1 MTNEEGNGK
10 DVELRPVIA
19 RLKEIE
25 RKCDS
30 MGTRNEEFP
39 LMKDRLT
46 SIIARLQAGEEPSG
60 EPLAYRAMAREL
72 FPVAHLFE
80 SVGFMGI
87 GKEIA
92 HVERALQEL
101 EPATA
106 SPDGVSVTARRSP
119 TSSAA
124 AEPPT
129 SESGERDVDDA
140 DGEEET
146 SREGVPKPIL
156 GGVFVLMIAIVVAA
170 SIILELGPFQPKAEP
185 TPTLPTPTPQ
195 PSPTPEPPPT
205 PLQRDPNA
213 TPSPRERYAEA
224 LAQARLSLS
233 EGDLDATVKYIAIAG
248 LIDRND
254 NSVLEVA
261 QEVLHRLLGQA
272 NAAAAEFNWAEAARL
287 AAEARSIANQFSL
300 GTGIID
306 AAENRYAEMQL
317 YRIVEPYATQTLR
330 AAIGKQ
336 VEVKLNNGSVLVG
349 RIASINSS
357 DLVLD
362 IDDDVGGGFVSF
374 TDEIPLTTV
383 RWVKIWE
390 DQP

>member
-1 MTNEEGNGK
+1 VVTNEEGRSQ

-46 SIIARLQAGEEPSG
+46 SIIARLEAGEEPSG

-92 HVERALQEL
+92 HVERALQDF
-101 EPATA
+101 EPTPAGPGSA
-106 SPDGVSVTARRSP
+106 VGPSP

-124 AEPPT
+124 ATPRP
-129 SESGERDVDDA
+129 SEAPERDFTRV
-140 DGEEET
+140 DGEDEA
-146 SREGVPKPIL
+146 SGDRIPKPIL
-156 GGVFVLMIAIVVAA
+156 GGFFVLVIAIAVAA
-170 SIILELGPFQPKAEP
+170 AVVLETGPFQPRPDP
-185 TPTLPTPTPQ
+185 TPVPATPTPV
-195 PSPTPEPPPT
+195 PSPTPEPRPT
-205 PLQRDPNA
+205 PLARDSNA
-213 TPSPRERYAEA
+213 PPSPRERFADA
-224 LAQARLSLS
+224 MAQARLSLS
-233 EGDLDATVKYIAIAG
+233 KGDIDETVKYLSIAG

-261 QEVLHRLLGQA
+261 ERIVDLLLGQA
-272 NAAAAEFNWAEAARL
+272 NTAATAMKWEEAAQNL
-287 AAEARSIANQFSL
+287 AQARSIAKRFSL
-300 GTGIID
+300 DTRRIN
-306 AAENRYAEMQL
+306 AEERRYAEMEQF
-317 YRIVEPYATQTLR
+317 RIVEPEETQTLR

-336 VEVKLNNGSVLVG
+336 VEVKLENGAVLVG
-349 RIASINSS
+349 RIAEVRSS
-357 DLVLD
+357 SLVLD
-362 IDDDVGGGFVSF
+362 IDDDVGGGVVSF
-374 TDEIPLTTV
+374 TDEIPITTI
-383 RWVKIWE
+383 RWVKIWS
-390 DQP
+390 D